1 MTESSDVSKDS
12 QYVKVNIMRTLD
24 NLPTDGREEL
34 SLRLPNSFF
43 AGEDTDV
50 EVDSSR
56 VAVTG
61 VKVPVNDIPLT
72 TIPIIGEEPIFKSS
86 ITYADHSL
94 GLRLDGVMSVQDGCS
109 FGSAPDK
116 RMALESGLYR
126 ILSWFRSPKYVVQ
139 LRANARDVYA
149 NYNSTTDNANYSE
162 AHPEAS
168 RYPVHK
174 FYDAEEI
181 MTSLSACATTALVGN
196 FNAMG
201 PDSYNTW
208 EYAHGAEYNRT
219 FYIGNGRMMVPPR
232 VRFFVEADGTIGFN
246 MTPGFCMRLEPI
258 ADVVASVD
266 GNETSIRTEDDCCA
280 VSTPVSIPATGQGSL
295 TTSKK
300 STCSIST
307 IMPYYNEELASTN
320 KYFWSVGY
328 DGAIWQGLSG
338 PPMTGGIYRR
348 VVTNNYWNRLAQAMN
363 GAVGD
368 DSEYDH
374 LGEYCSEWYK
384 HSKCEDS
391 DLFTWVTYFFFIASS
406 KIAEMIPALPW
417 RKVSAVQAMDQA
429 VPMASAGTITDWAA
443 NYGEYYYVLD
453 TTKANVTMQFP
464 QLNYIY
470 QAGRKEVG
478 YPDGDF
484 PFPSMGDF
492 NFDKLCYNLKQVQY
506 TFRFPTSSISRIC
519 TVSAICVRFTA
530 PGQIHTPSTVMK
542 QQIVDLRPDNSPDD
556 TGFEENVCAVF
567 YLSEEDKMNLAQGK
581 EFAVSRRYRKEDSMF
596 CDLSNLNG
604 TKFEFFYISDGEMT
618 PCFFKPNSTIG
629 VQLTF
634 ELRLR

>member
-24 NLPTDGREEL
+24 TLPDDARQEL

-43 AGEDTDV
+43 VGEDADV

-61 VKVPVNDIPLT
+61 VKVPVNNIPLT
-72 TIPIIGEEPIFKSS
+72 TIPIIGEDPIFKST

-116 RMALESGLYR
+116 RMGLERPVSMAY
-126 ILSWFRSPKYVVQ
+126 SWFRTQKYVVQ

-149 NYNSTTDNANYSE
+149 NYNSTTDNANYAE
-162 AHPEAS
+162 AHPPAS

-196 FNAMG
+196 FHMTE
-201 PDSYNTW
+201 PSSYTTWDSAYGQT
-208 EYAHGAEYNRT
+208 YNRT
-219 FYIGNGRMMVPPR
+219 FLLGNGRMMVPPR

-266 GNETSIRTEDDCCA
+266 GQETSISTEDDCCA
-280 VSTPVSIPATGQGSL
+280 VSTPVSIPASGQASL
-295 TTSKK
+295 HPSKK

-307 IMPYYNEELASTN
+307 IMPYYNEEMASTN
-320 KYFWSVGY
+320 KYLWNVGY
-328 DGAIWQGLSG
+328 DGAIWEGLSG
-338 PPMTGGIYRR
+338 PPMMGGIYKRI
-348 VVTNNYWNRLAQAMN
+348 VTNNCWHRIAQALN
-363 GAVGD
+363 GQVAND
-368 DSEYDH
+368 RI
-374 LGEYCSEWYK
+374 GEYCSDWYK

-391 DLFTWVTYFFFIASS
+391 DLFTWVTYFFFTASS

-417 RKVSAVQAMDQA
+417 KKVSAVQTMDQA
-429 VPMASAGTITDWAA
+429 AIMATPQTIADWAT
-443 NYGEYYYVLD
+443 NYGEYFYVLD

-464 QLNYIY
+464 QLNYVY
-470 QAGRKEVG
+470 QAGRKPLGLGEEEE
-478 YPDGDF
+478 PAFDIGDY
-484 PFPSMGDF
+484 

-542 QQIVDLRPDNSPDD
+542 QQVLDLRPDNSPDD
-556 TGFEENVCAVF
+556 SGFEENVCAVF
-567 YLSEEDKMNLAQGK
+567 CLSEEDKMNLAQGK
-581 EFAVSRRYRKEDSMF
+581 EFAISRRYRKEDSVF
-596 CDLSNLNG
+596 CDLTNLDG
-604 TKFEFFYISDGEMT
+604 TKFEFFYISNGEMT

-629 VQLTF
+629 LQLTF